1 MEQPLL
7 LIGRPRTSSWPGGR
21 AVGFSASVSAV
32 SSFAGCGGMVVQ
44 VNSLTCVDWM
54 PVSSFSMGM
63 FGGVVAGVSVISGD
77 VLVTVTETAGVPG
90 AVCEKEGTVT

>member
-7 LIGRPRTSSWPGGR
+7 LIGRPRTSSWQGGG
-21 AVGFSASVSAV
+21 AAILSIPVSVVV
-32 SSFAGCGGMVVQ
+32 SFVGCGGMVVQ
-44 VNSLTCVDWM
+44 VNSLNFVDWM
-54 PVSSFSMGM
+54 SASFFSRLLS
-63 FGGVVAGVSVISGD
+63 GGVVAGGSVVSGV